1 MRKPVFWVIAAVFL
15 GTALFE
21 APHSAW
27 AQEGQK
33 IYTAK
38 CAACH
43 GEQGNGKGAL
53 CKNFTPGPCDFTDP
67 SFWQGDVNKKIADAI
82 TLGKK
87 PMLPVKPPLT
97 PDEIKAVTEYMT
109 KTFKK

>member
-21 APHSAW
+21 APHSAR
-27 AQEGQK
+27 AQDGQQ
-33 IYTAK
+33 IYAAR

-43 GEQGNGKGAL
+43 GEQGNGQGAL
-53 CKNFTPGPCDFTDP
+53 SKNFSPGPSNFTDP

-87 PMLPVKPPLT
+87 PMLPVKPALT